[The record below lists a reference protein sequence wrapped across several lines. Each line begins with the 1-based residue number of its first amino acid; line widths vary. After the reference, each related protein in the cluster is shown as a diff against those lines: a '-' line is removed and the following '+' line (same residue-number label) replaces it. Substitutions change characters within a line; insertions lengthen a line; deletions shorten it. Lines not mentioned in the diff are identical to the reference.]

1 MLCVV
6 WYHTIWY
13 GTTSFRDHL
22 LLGMGTIPWLYHP
35 PPYCTPSYP
44 AVSGLYFQPYRIS
57 FLHPIKHGL
66 TIKRRARAINHS
78 HTTKQVQKQQPRC
91 CSPTQTADR
100 DCSEIAVLRVS
111 FSVLSNAYWPCRT
124 DPFFANYSSLDT
136 TCAASLFTTYS
147 SPWALS
153 CQALPRLSMKLLV
166 SVIAD
171 EGWDQA
177 SG

>member
-1 MLCVV
+1 MLCLV
-6 WYHTIWY
+6 WYHTIPPPFETIY
-13 GTTSFRDHL
+13 YI
-22 LLGMGTIPWLYHP
+22 LGMGTIPWLYHTTTIR
-35 PPYCTPSYP
+35 TPSYP